1 MIRKRENDNLDFIK
15 MKNTCSVKAQW
26 KMMRRQVTKWER
38 KYLQTALSD
47 KSLVSGIYKE
57 LSDLKDDKQSN

>member
-1 MIRKRENDNLDFIK
+1 